1 MADTEDPVFFDSTV
15 LINFGEINAFDVL
28 MDLYSRRAF
37 MVEEVE
43 REILYENYRT
53 EKTLKKYM
61 NAGSIK
67 TVTLKEPEEI
77 SLYSKLSKN
86 LDSGEAATIVA
97 ASHNNGVMATDD
109 RDARKIAINKGNLK
123 ITGSVG
129 ILLRSISQNLKTV
142 QEADRLHEKMIQ
154 KANYFSPISSLQKY
168 IKKRGLDLE

>member
-1 MADTEDPVFFDSTV
+1 LADTEDPVFFDSTV

-28 MDLYSRRAF
+28 IELYSRRAF
-37 MVEEVE
+37 IAEEVKQ
-43 REILYENYRT
+43 EILDESYRT
-53 EKTLKKYM
+53 EEVLKKYM
-61 NAGSIK
+61 NTGSIK
-67 TVTLKEPEEI
+67 TVTLKEPSEL
-77 SLYSKLSKN
+77 SRYSKLSKN

-97 ASHNNGVMATDD
+97 ASCNNGVVVTDD
-109 RDARKIAINKGNLK
+109 RDARRIARNKENLK

-129 ILLRSISQNLKTV
+129 ILLHSISQNSKTV